1 MLFHVGIENNNEG
14 VRSIAWAL
22 EHPGCYA
29 YGKDADSAL
38 AAFPAALRA
47 YSNWINQRELSWL
60 HIQNI
65 DVSVSGVWNNYSIN
79 EKFDR
84 VESGENATA
93 VESWFQYDWK
103 PLNDEEIERAIKL
116 LTWSRADLLK
126 TIEGLSPERLDQTRA
141 GERWSINGILRHAGG
156 AEWWYMDRLG
166 RAFPQAELPKTPMER
181 IEKTR
186 AALLALL
193 PQLKGVKQVAGVD
206 GEFWSP
212 RKILRRALWHERDH
226 TEHIRKLI

>member
-14 VRSIAWAL
+14 SRSVAWAL

-29 YGKDADSAL
+29 YGKDADVAL

-47 YSNWINQRELSWL
+47 YSNWISLHELSWL

-65 DVSVSGVWNNYSIN
+65 DVSVSGVWNSYSVN
-79 EKFDR
+79 DKFDR
-84 VESGENATA
+84 VESGENSSA
-93 VESWFQYDWK
+93 VEAWFQYDWK
-103 PLNDEEIERAIKL
+103 PLTDEEIERALKM
-116 LTWSRADLLK
+116 LTWSRIDLIK
-126 TIEGLSPERLDQTRA
+126 AITGLSSERLDKTNV
-141 GERWSINGILRHAGG
+141 GERWSINGILRHIGG

-181 IEKTR
+181 LEKAR
-186 AALLALL
+186 AAFLEML
-193 PQLKGVKQVAGVD
+193 PQLKGVKQVVGLE

-212 RKILRRALWHERDH
+212 RKVLRRTLWHERDH
-226 TEHIRKLI
+226 TEHIRKLV

>member
-14 VRSIAWAL
+14 FRSIAWAL

-29 YGKDADSAL
+29 YGKDADAAL

-47 YSNWINQRELSWL
+47 YSGWINKHEPSWL
-60 HIQNI
+60 HVQN
-65 DVSVSGVWNNYSIN
+65 VESSVDGVWNNYAVN
-79 EKFDR
+79 DKFEL
-84 VESGENATA
+84 VEPGEDGIA

-103 PLNDEEIERAIKL
+103 PLTAEEIEQALKL

-126 TIEGLSPERLDQTRA
+126 TIEGMSAEKLDQTYP
-141 GERWSINGILRHAGG
+141 GERWSINGILRHVGS

-166 RAFPQAELPKTPMER
+166 RAFPKAELPKTHMER
-181 IEKTR
+181 LEKVRR
-186 AALLALL
+186 AFSELL
-193 PQLKGVKQVAGVD
+193 PQLEGVKQVAGSE

-212 RKILRRALWHERDH
+212 RKALRRALWHERDH
-226 TEHIRKLI
+226 TEHIHKLI